1 MIFSDGGWSV
11 PALDGN
17 RGHSTRLGLTH
28 PLWVAFR
35 LMASAAHGNQV
46 SVLNPCMIQKKP
58 AERQMGEPLDMFD
71 VMNHDGCIGS
81 ATDLAVPVVVRQDGL
96 GKFAPLKADVKRVD
110 ITRRNQAEQPCQE
123 AVSHRQNKK
132 SPRAQRL
139 LYSWALGLYWSDI
152 QFKPPAA
159 PGTHHRQRRNAG
171 SSDRL
176 KQELLTSRTAHL
188 ITRNDSRAR
197 TGHWSSS
204 CCHYTTAQF
213 ILQIFFDFSSAPFQK
228 ITPPTEIKR

>member
-1 MIFSDGGWSV
+1 MFSRFFVMDMSRFNS
-11 PALDGN
+11 PAIPPTFPAFESIAPKNLN
-17 RGHSTRLGLTH
+17 
-28 PLWVAFR
+28 PL
-35 LMASAAHGNQV
+35 
-46 SVLNPCMIQKKP
+46 SVLRMRPTRIC
-58 AERQMGEPLDMFD
+58 
-71 VMNHDGCIGS
+71 
-81 ATDLAVPVVVRQDGL
+81 VV
-96 GKFAPLKADVKRVD
+96 KF
-110 ITRRNQAEQPCQE
+110 
-123 AVSHRQNKK
+123 HRQKNKK

-152 QFKPPAA
+152 QFKAPAA

-188 ITRNDSRAR
+188 VTRNDSRAR
-197 TGHWSSS
+197 IGHWSFS